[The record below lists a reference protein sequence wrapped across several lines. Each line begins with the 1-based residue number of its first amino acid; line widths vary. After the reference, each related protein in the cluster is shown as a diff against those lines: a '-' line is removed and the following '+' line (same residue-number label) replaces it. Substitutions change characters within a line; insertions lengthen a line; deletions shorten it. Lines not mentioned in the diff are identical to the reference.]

1 METIRGRSYRLGIKR
16 ANRHGAKDAKGKQN
30 MSGCLVSQ
38 NSKNRLFCPW
48 RSWRHGGSIYSP
60 QAVRCRIRLQI
71 CGDRP
76 KIPGMADFVQSY
88 IQEHTAAA
96 QRVAAELSTKIQQ
109 VGKLLCDTF
118 ASGGKLLTFGNGG
131 SAADAQHL
139 AEEMIGKFLRQR
151 RPLPAVAL
159 TADGTAVTCISNDFG
174 YEEVFARQVRGLANR
189 GDVVIGISTSGNS
202 ENVLRGLRAAKEK
215 SATTVALLG
224 SGGGKAAAEAEHT
237 LIVPASTSYHIQEMH
252 IVIVHLLCDIVDRW
266 AV

>member
-1 METIRGRSYRLGIKR
+1 
-16 ANRHGAKDAKGKQN
+16 
-30 MSGCLVSQ
+30 
-38 NSKNRLFCPW
+38 
-48 RSWRHGGSIYSP
+48 
-60 QAVRCRIRLQI
+60 
-71 CGDRP
+71 
-76 KIPGMADFVQSY
+76 MADFVQNY
-88 IQEHTAAA
+88 IQEHTAVA

-159 TADGTAVTCISNDFG
+159 TADGTALTCISNDFG

-202 ENVLRGLRAAKEK
+202 ENVLRGLRAARER

-224 SGGGKAAAEAEHT
+224 SGGGKAAAEADHT

-266 AV
+266 AAG